1 MATPTNCCCR
11 VFAKSAFDE
20 FSTPAARKYFVDKK
34 EASAGNF
41 ADLLAHSDGLI
52 KNISDDLRA
61 LDKLI
66 VKPNAV
72 NGELSEDDIQL
83 FPLLRNLTLVAG
95 INWPSRVADYRDNM
109 AKQTQI
115 NLLSSIGDL
124 ILTRRGSLYSRV
136 AAVFQFFL
144 LARLSL
150 VTHAALCQ
158 DIDADFMSR
167 TTMNKFLFAAALIV
181 SGLLVGCNQLTQYT
195 ITEQEINQSLA
206 KHNNF
211 SKDIGLPGVAD
222 AHIVLTNLTSQ
233 IGREEPNKVTLT
245 GDANLDMNSLFGS
258 QKATMKLKLKALP
271 VFDKEK
277 GAIFLKEMEVVDAT
291 VQPEKM
297 QTVMQTLLPY
307 LNQALRNYFNQQP
320 AYVLRE
326 DGSQGE
332 AMAKKLAKGIE
343 VKPGEIVIPFTD

>member
-1 MATPTNCCCR
+1 
-11 VFAKSAFDE
+11 
-20 FSTPAARKYFVDKK
+20 
-34 EASAGNF
+34 
-41 ADLLAHSDGLI
+41 
-52 KNISDDLRA
+52 
-61 LDKLI
+61 
-66 VKPNAV
+66 
-72 NGELSEDDIQL
+72 
-83 FPLLRNLTLVAG
+83 
-95 INWPSRVADYRDNM
+95 
-109 AKQTQI
+109 
-115 NLLSSIGDL
+115 
-124 ILTRRGSLYSRV
+124 
-136 AAVFQFFL
+136 
-144 LARLSL
+144 
-150 VTHAALCQ
+150 
-158 DIDADFMSR
+158 
-167 TTMNKFLFAAALIV
+167 MNKFLFAAALIV

-211 SKDIGLPGVAD
+211 SKDIGLPGVGD
-222 AHIVLTNLTSQ
+222 APNFMKKQTTPNC
-233 IGREEPNKVTLT
+233 GEEPQKVTQT
-245 GDANLDMNSLFGS
+245 RDAQQDMNSLFGS

-291 VQPEKM
+291 VQPGKM

>member
-1 MATPTNCCCR
+1 
-11 VFAKSAFDE
+11 
-20 FSTPAARKYFVDKK
+20 
-34 EASAGNF
+34 
-41 ADLLAHSDGLI
+41 
-52 KNISDDLRA
+52 
-61 LDKLI
+61 
-66 VKPNAV
+66 
-72 NGELSEDDIQL
+72 
-83 FPLLRNLTLVAG
+83 
-95 INWPSRVADYRDNM
+95 
-109 AKQTQI
+109 
-115 NLLSSIGDL
+115 
-124 ILTRRGSLYSRV
+124 
-136 AAVFQFFL
+136 
-144 LARLSL
+144 
-150 VTHAALCQ
+150 
-158 DIDADFMSR
+158 
-167 TTMNKFLFAAALIV
+167 MNKFLFAAALIV

-332 AMAKKLAKGIE
+332 AMAKKLPKGIE